1 MHVMVFSDGVPID
14 QEIALKEEASSRGLI
29 VMGPDCG
36 TTIINGVGLGFA
48 NVVQPG
54 PVGIAGASGTGIQQ
68 VCCLVDAAG
77 VGVRHALGTGSR
89 DLSAEVAARSIL
101 RALEALEA
109 DPAVEIIILVSK
121 PPDPEVAETVATA
134 IEECRTPVVT
144 AFLGAGGVTLEGAAR
159 EAVQR
164 LGGRWVEPPVWL
176 PEEQQH
182 RPGFLRGLFAGGS
195 LQHEARTIVGG
206 ALEPIS
212 SEPGPGHWL
221 VDFGADRY
229 TSGRPH
235 PMIDP
240 EVRLHELEAVIADP
254 ETGCILLDVV
264 LGHGAHPD
272 PSAGLAPFVVEA
284 SEQNIGVIV
293 SLCGTAADPQ
303 NREAQA
309 STLSRAG
316 AEVYLSNAAAGRR
329 ALAQVA
335 QRWAMSELDLLLD
348 REPVVATVGVDLLA
362 AALEAQVVKI
372 ARTDWR
378 PPVAEVAAALVA
390 LASGRRTHAANRTAL
405 DRMLA
410 ARPVLTDVVAAR
422 DVIPG
427 LSEGTLLHAGPP
439 ITWEHCSGPLRGA
452 LIGAILYEGLA
463 GDARRTR
470 STSLHRWN
478 CRPATTTAPSGRW
491 PG

>member
-1 MHVMVFSDGVPID
+1 MISVVDVVTGRYHDSVRLMQVTQEVSTTPGVDSALVAMATELNLELLRDMGFDRAEVPAGPDDLMIAIRAEDRGSLDAARSAIDRILGESSPSDRESVLFAPPPPHTVEEAGRRIGSNIALVSVPGRFAFVEAMSALEAGMHVMVFSDGVPID

-335 QRWAMSELDLLLD
+335 R
-348 REPVVATVGVDLLA
+348 G
-362 AALEAQVVKI
+362 
-372 ARTDWR
+372 
-378 PPVAEVAAALVA
+378 
-390 LASGRRTHAANRTAL
+390 GR
-405 DRMLA
+405 
-410 ARPVLTDVVAAR
+410 
-422 DVIPG
+422 
-427 LSEGTLLHAGPP
+427 
-439 ITWEHCSGPLRGA
+439 
-452 LIGAILYEGLA
+452 
-463 GDARRTR
+463 
-470 STSLHRWN
+470 
-478 CRPATTTAPSGRW
+478 
-491 PG
+491 